1 MYSPPFSVRPHNAHY
16 EGEYSDRELAW
27 RRVCAIDKARNLRTL
42 LAGQAV
48 GSVLEVGCGT
58 GAVLAEVARAKV
70 GSRHVGVDMADPSVH
85 LDEGARTFD
94 IQAYD
99 GAHLPFASAS
109 FDLVYCSHVI
119 EHVPDPRG
127 LLAEIRRVAR
137 GLIYLEVPCEL
148 HMRTTR
154 KALQRTLDIGHINA
168 YTPESFA
175 LLVQTADLE
184 PLDSSLFDHSPA
196 VHAFGGSQLKG
207 RLKGAIR
214 GALLAASPQ
223 WASRTFTYHFG
234 VLCRPA

>member
-27 RRVCAIDKARNLRTL
+27 RRVCAIDKARNLKTL
-42 LAGQAV
+42 LAKRAV
-48 GSVLEVGCGT
+48 ASVLEVGCGT
-58 GAVLAEVARAKV
+58 GAVLAEVARAAV

-85 LDEGARTFD
+85 LDDGARALD

-99 GAHLPFASAS
+99 GAHLPFADAS
-109 FDLVYCSHVI
+109 FDLIYCSHVI

-127 LLAEIRRVAR
+127 LLSEIRRVAS

-154 KALQRTLDIGHINA
+154 DALQRTLDIGHINA
-168 YTPESFA
+168 YTPESFS
-175 LLVQTADLE
+175 LLVQTANLA
-184 PLDSSLFDHSPA
+184 PLDSRLFDHSPA

-207 RLKGAIR
+207 RLKSAIR

-223 WASRTFTYHFG
+223 WAGRTFTYHFG